1 MSVIN
6 TVVYIIH
13 LLSVLGILVL
23 LLLETK
29 KSPRR
34 LNPGVLHAS
43 LTALIAGF
51 ILVGLHNSVKLEE
64 TLNHTIVGV
73 KFLVLLVI
81 LGLGFKNLKKP
92 ELSRNIWLLMIGLT
106 VFNIVIASAR

>member
-51 ILVGLHNSVKLEE
+51 ILVGLHNAVKPEE

-92 ELSRNIWLLMIGLT
+92 QLSRNVWLLMIGLT

>member
-51 ILVGLHNSVKLEE
+51 ILVVLHDSVKPEE
-64 TLNHTIVGV
+64 SLNHMTVGI

-81 LGLGFKNLKKP
+81 LGVGFKNLKKP
-92 ELSRNIWLLMIGLT
+92 ELSRNLWLTMLGLT
-106 VFNIVIASAR
+106 IFNIVIASAR

>member
-43 LTALIAGF
+43 LTALIVGF
-51 ILVGLHNSVKLEE
+51 ILVGLHNSVKPEE
-64 TLNHTIVGV
+64 PLNHTIVGV